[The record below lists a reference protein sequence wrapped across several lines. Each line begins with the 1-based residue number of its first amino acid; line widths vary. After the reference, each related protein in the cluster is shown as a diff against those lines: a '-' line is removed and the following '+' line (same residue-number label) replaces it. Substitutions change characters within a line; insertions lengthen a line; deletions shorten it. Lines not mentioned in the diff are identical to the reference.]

1 MDEETNQDAVALN
14 RPTLKV
20 VEPEVNVDNPWCD
33 DLLDRETMAK
43 RLSGV
48 TDDQEAPFVIS
59 LDGRWGTGKSFLLKR
74 WRQALENQEFQAIY
88 FNAWEDD
95 FCDDPLLAIMGQLSE
110 HFNEGKLKEMSLKI
124 AEIALGL
131 LTKPLIGEAI
141 KFEDVKSRGIL
152 HNYHAQRKTKVEV
165 KRQLAELAAEVQAE
179 SGKPLVF
186 IIDELDR
193 CRPTFAIELLERVK
207 HIFDVPNIVFVFGIN
222 RDQLTK
228 SLCSVYGDIDADE
241 YLRRFFDMSFLLP
254 NADPAKFCAFL
265 AQKHGLDSFFSKL
278 NNSQGTMLHA
288 GEFGEMSEILPTVIG
303 CMGLSFRDINQ
314 CVSLIALLGRN
325 LEQGRSTFPEVLSL
339 LVAVKISNPAL
350 YRRIVYGSARGA
362 ELVNYLNER
371 IVSTGAEPPDSR
383 SQKRHLL
390 NMVEAA
396 MYEADDGRI
405 AEQQL
410 MRLKANE
417 KPNQPEYLAVSTA
430 RLDMGNS
437 ADAFTLDHLLEVVG
451 HYRNYRSNYRGSV
464 PHLAELLDL
473 YSGTLRR

>member
-1 MDEETNQDAVALN
+1 M
-14 RPTLKV
+14 
-20 VEPEVNVDNPWCD
+20 
-33 DLLDRETMAK
+33 
-43 RLSGV
+43 
-48 TDDQEAPFVIS
+48 
-59 LDGRWGTGKSFLLKR
+59 
-74 WRQALENQEFQAIY
+74 
-88 FNAWEDD
+88 
-95 FCDDPLLAIMGQLSE
+95 
-110 HFNEGKLKEMSLKI
+110 
-124 AEIALGL
+124 
-131 LTKPLIGEAI
+131 
-141 KFEDVKSRGIL
+141 
-152 HNYHAQRKTKVEV
+152 

-179 SGKPLVF
+179 SGKPLFF

-228 SLCSVYGDIDADE
+228 SLCSVYGEIDADE

-254 NADPAKFCAFL
+254 NADPGKFCAFL
-265 AQKHGLDSFFSKL
+265 AQKHGLDSFFSEL
-278 NNSQGTMLHA
+278 NNNQGTKFHS
-288 GEFGEMSEILPTVIG
+288 GEFGEMSEILPTVLG
-303 CMGLSFRDINQ
+303 RMGLSFRDINH

-325 LEQGRSTFPEVLSL
+325 LEQGHSIFPEVLSL

-350 YRRIVYGSARGA
+350 YGRFVYGSARGA
-362 ELVNYLNER
+362 ELVNCLNER

-383 SQKRHLL
+383 SQERHLL

-405 AEQQL
+405 AKQQL

-417 KPNQPEYLAVSTA
+417 KPDQPEYLAVSTA

-437 ADAFTLDHLLEVVG
+437 ADASTLDRLLEVVG

-473 YSGTLRR
+473 YDGTLRR